1 MRLAGLVI
9 ATALMAITAQAALA
23 QVSADSMLLQ
33 GTAAA
38 TWTEGD
44 TSVIQLTGPITINL
58 DRTKLTA
65 DNAVVWLRGNGGV
78 AGDQQS
84 AEVALIGNAVVTQ
97 GEVTRS
103 GGTMFVTASVRG
115 TIRITAAERLAEN
128 KNKSDL
134 YTAADK
140 VRQANQQAVPAVP
153 DTPAV
158 SPAANQMK
166 VAMPVT
172 AAPANAPPLPPP
184 SIEVKFQ
191 ADEVVPTR
199 ADDGTIALTLGG
211 HLLLMV
217 DHGKGERVEM
227 QADRMVVFTKV
238 KTPAEAGKLLPGQT
252 MRDQVQAV
260 YLEGDVRLDYT
271 PADGTKSAGQRM
283 TAERCYYELPTDRAV
298 LTDAVFRTVDP
309 KTQLPVILR
318 ADTLRQL
325 SKDQF
330 KGEGIRMTTSTFA
343 NPSFAVAAS
352 SAYVTREDTGDPQ
365 LGSRFTFSA
374 WNARPQFFG
383 VPVFYLPVA
392 GGSITER
399 GFPLRNIGIG
409 QSNKFGTSFESEWGL
424 FETVGYPSP
433 KDLDIS
439 YRVDYY
445 SDRGP
450 AAGIDASYKGGF
462 VTDTTRQPWN
472 FSGDVKSYFVDDHGV
487 DKLSANR
494 ADVEP
499 SEKLRGRFLWQHQHF
514 LPDDW
519 QVQLRA
525 SYVSDANFLEEWFPR
540 EYQDGLPEDLSA
552 YFKRQRDSDALTLT
566 INYQPNH
573 IITDAEFV
581 QEQFEVAR
589 LPEIGYHRI
598 GDSLADDS
606 LTFFSNN
613 TISALKFQP
622 SGASLAEQGFRPGQT
637 PGIPAA
643 GQTGTTE
650 SVTYRGDFRQQIDYP
665 INTSHF
671 KVVPYV
677 VGRVTDYS
685 RSPDEG
691 TQNRLFVG
699 TGVRLNTSFWRTN
712 DGVESTLF
720 DLHRV
725 RHVIE
730 PELNL
735 FTAAQT
741 TDRNSLYIYDQEV
754 DDIRDVSTLNVAL
767 NQRWQTK
774 RGGPGRWRN
783 VDFFSFNVSGNFYA
797 NKPPDKELNP
807 SDFRGLFF
815 PSLSETSVPRDSIN
829 ADTSWRISDDMI
841 LAGDVQYNVDD
852 NKLATAAVG
861 LAVRHDERLSY
872 TIGNSY
878 INDLDSNITS
888 VGLDYTISKKYT
900 FGYYQSFDF
909 GRTESVNFGTTLTR
923 KFDTFAMVFRVN
935 YDQITGE
942 SSMGFSVIPQGA
954 KGSFSTDSAQAFTGN
969 RR

>member
-1 MRLAGLVI
+1 
-9 ATALMAITAQAALA
+9 MAITAPAALA

-33 GTAAA
+33 GAAA
-38 TWTEGD
+38 STWTDGD
-44 TSVIQLTGPITINL
+44 TNVIQLTGPITIDL

-65 DNAVVWLRGNGGV
+65 DSAVIWLRSNGGA

-84 AEVALIGNAVVTQ
+84 AEVALMGNAVVKQ
-97 GEVTRS
+97 GEATRS

-115 TIRITAAERLAEN
+115 AIRITAAERSAES
-128 KNKSDL
+128 KSKSDL

-140 VRQANQQAVPAVP
+140 VRQANQRAIPAVLN
-153 DTPAV
+153 
-158 SPAANQMK
+158 SPAALPASSPVKQ
-166 VAMPVT
+166 AMPVT
-172 AAPANAPPLPPP
+172 LPPANAPVLPPP
-184 SIEVKFQ
+184 TIDVRFR
-191 ADEVVPTR
+191 ADEVVITKT
-199 ADDGTIALTLGG
+199 ADDTIALTLGG

-217 DHGKGERVEM
+217 DRGKGERVEM
-227 QADRMVVFTKV
+227 QADRMVVFTKI
-238 KTPAEAGKLLPGQT
+238 KSAAEAGKLLPGQT

-271 PADGTKSAGQRM
+271 PADGSKTAGQRM

-352 SAYVTREDTGDPQ
+352 SAYVTVEDTGDPL
-365 LGSRFTFSA
+365 LGNRYSFSA

-383 VPVFYLPVA
+383 VPVFYLPFA

-399 GFPLRNIGIG
+399 GFPLRNISFG
-409 QSNKFGTSFESEWGL
+409 QSSKFGTSIETEWGL
-424 FETVGYPSP
+424 LETIGYPAP

-439 YRVDYY
+439 YRVDYF

-472 FSGDVKSYFVDDHGV
+472 FAGEVKSYFVNDHGI

-494 ADVEP
+494 ADVQP
-499 SEKLRGRFLWQHQHF
+499 SETLRGRFLWQHQHF

-525 SYVSDANFLEEWFPR
+525 SYVSDANFLEEWFSH

-552 YFKRQRDSDALTLT
+552 YFKRQRDSEALTLT

-573 IITDAEFV
+573 IITDSEFV
-581 QEQFEVAR
+581 QEQFEVAH

-606 LTFFSNN
+606 LTFFSDN
-613 TISALKFQP
+613 TISGLKFQT
-622 SGASLAEQGFRPGQT
+622 SSASLAEQGFRPGQT
-637 PGIPAA
+637 PGIASA
-643 GQTGTTE
+643 GQTGTTD
-650 SVTYRGDFRQQIDYP
+650 SITYRGDFRQEIDYP
-665 INTSHF
+665 LSTSHF

-677 VGRVTDYS
+677 IGRVTDYS
-685 RSPDEG
+685 QSPDEG

-699 TGVRLNTSFWRTN
+699 TGVRLNTAFWRTN
-712 DGVESTLF
+712 DAVESTLF
-720 DLHRV
+720 DIHRV

-754 DDIRDVSTLNVAL
+754 DDIHDVSALNVAL

-783 VDFFSFNVSGNFYA
+783 VDFFTFNVSGNFYA
-797 NKPPDKELNP
+797 NKPPDRELNP

-815 PSLSETSVPRDSIN
+815 PGLPEASIPRDSIN
-829 ADTSWRISDDMI
+829 ADTIWRISDDMI

-872 TIGNSY
+872 TVGNSY
-878 INDLDSNITS
+878 INDLNSNITS

-923 KFDTFAMVFRVN
+923 KFDTFAMIFRVN
-935 YDQITGE
+935 YDEVTGE
-942 SSMGFSVIPQGA
+942 SSMGFSIIPQGA
-954 KGSFSTDSAQAFTGN
+954 KGTFGTDSAQAFTN
-969 RR
+969 NKR